1 MVGGH
6 EWLTGLAA
14 ALVAWGGYWAVKA
27 ADRFAFWRQLEGQRL
42 HYGLA
47 GLLFGWAMPE
57 GLRQDMG
64 MVLPL
69 VGAFLGLWYGMVA
82 GIDLDR
88 RVLQRRPGLPLL
100 FESGQISLFVAFVL
114 LTGYAWV
121 RLPLP
126 FDLAVSVPLVAIL
139 CGICLMERPFYER
152 LGSGSKGGQQSRNW
166 TTTLGSF
173 SGILLVALG
182 AAQVYPGFYTI
193 KWAGPDFEVGVG
205 FSRVVLGF
213 ALGALIGLLADLSLR
228 EEWGTNG
235 IAQILVAASMIG
247 GGVAASLGLEPL
259 WVGWVAGAWLIN
271 ATLRRLDVLDAVERG
286 HAFARTGLQAVAGA
300 ALGVALHR
308 YDINLWV
315 MVWVLLLAT
324 GVRVANRWGGL
335 RLKRRMLG
343 RRAVRDVRRE
353 LERRVLLED
362 GALAAGLGFALYDPG
377 PVGDSVLAA
386 LFGAQWVLAGLVL
399 CFRALGGRN

>member
-1 MVGGH
+1 MTVGEH
-6 EWLTGLAA
+6 EWLTGLGA
-14 ALVAWGGYWAVKA
+14 ALTAWAGYWAVKA

-42 HYGLA
+42 HYGVA

-57 GLRQDMG
+57 ALRQDIG

-82 GIDLDR
+82 GVDLDL
-88 RVLQRRPGLPLL
+88 RVLLRRPGVPLL

-126 FDLAVSVPLVAIL
+126 FDWEVSLPLVAIL

-152 LGSGSKGGQQSRNW
+152 LSAGGKAGQPGRSW

-182 AAQVYPGFYTI
+182 AAQVYPGLYEI
-193 KWAGPDFEVGVG
+193 KWAGPDFEVGAG
-205 FSRVVLGF
+205 FTRVVLGCV
-213 ALGALIGLLADLSLR
+213 LGALIGLVADLSLR

-235 IAQILVAASMIG
+235 IAQILVAAAMTG
-247 GGVAASLGLEPL
+247 GGVAAALGLEPL
-259 WVGWVAGAWLIN
+259 WAGWVAGAWLIN
-271 ATLRRLDVLDAVERG
+271 ATLRRLDVLDVVERG
-286 HAFARTGLQAVAGA
+286 HGFARTGLQAVAGA
-300 ALGVALHR
+300 ALGVVLHD
-308 YDINLWV
+308 YQIN
-315 MVWVLLLAT
+315 VWVLGWVLILAT

-343 RRAVRDVRRE
+343 RRAVRDVGRE

-362 GALAAGLGFALYDPG
+362 GALVAALSFALYDPG

-386 LFGAQWVLAGLVL
+386 LFGAQWVLAGGMLG
-399 CFRALGGRN
+399 FRILGRN